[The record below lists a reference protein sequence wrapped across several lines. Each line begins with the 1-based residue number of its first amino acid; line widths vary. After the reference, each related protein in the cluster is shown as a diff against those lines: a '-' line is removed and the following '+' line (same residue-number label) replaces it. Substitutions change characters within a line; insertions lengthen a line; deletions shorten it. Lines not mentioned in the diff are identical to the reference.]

1 MAQEKIGNTG
11 VVYRMK
17 VEMQLGSEKLSI
29 ETGKVAKQADGAVW
43 VQYGGTVVLVTV
55 VADDSEHDLD
65 FFPLTVDYRER
76 AYATGRIPTVYGRR
90 EPRPGTSE
98 QLVARLIDH
107 CIRPLF
113 PKDFK
118 AEVQVLCNVF
128 SSDGIHPA
136 DVPALIGTSAALT
149 ISDIPFNGPVAAVT
163 VGKAEN
169 QLIINPTYEEL
180 HASDIELFV
189 SGKADAV
196 MSVEGG
202 GNEIPDDEVIETI
215 IAAHAQIK
223 EVIKLQEGLAAGCS
237 NAKRDYTSKTVE
249 ADLSDRVRNLATSR
263 IRESIGMADKKL
275 REDYLE
281 QVQEEVLSEIL
292 ENTPEDADP
301 NTAKDAIS
309 VLSDIEKEEM
319 RQAILT
325 EGKRVDG
332 RGVTDIRSISGEIAL
347 LPHAHGSALFSRGQ
361 TQALC
366 VTTLGTSGDE
376 DVQRGLDGEARRSFF
391 LHYNFPPFS
400 TGEVKR
406 MMGPGRREIGHGALA
421 EKALEPVIP
430 EKDEFHY
437 TIRIVSEI
445 LESNASSSMATVCG
459 ATLALLDAG
468 VPIKRPVA
476 GIGVGLI
483 KEGEQEAILTD
494 MLGTEDFLGDMDF
507 KVAGTSE
514 GVTAIQMDIKI
525 EGVPPELMRRAI
537 HQAKEARLSVIEQM
551 NAVIAQPR
559 AELSPYA
566 PRIHSLQIAQQKI
579 KDLIGPRGKTVQGL
593 QEETSTTINIED
605 DGTVEI
611 AATSAED
618 VKRAEEKIRAITAMP
633 EIGKEYTG
641 KVVRTASFGAF
652 VEILPGKDGL
662 VHISQMGDGYV
673 RRAEDVM
680 QVGDEVTVRILTID
694 DQDRVDLALVAAG
707 GVPVEDLK
715 IESNEDRESS
725 SDWNT
730 SRDRDSR
737 DGGRSNYRDNRDSR
751 EYRDRR
757 GNDSRDRRGNRYEQR
772 DNSRD
777 FRDRNS
783 PRIPKGRS
791 R

>member
-1 MAQEKIGNTG
+1 
-11 VVYRMK
+11 MK

-76 AYATGRIPTVYGRR
+76 AYAGGRIPTVYGRR

-118 AEVQVLCNVF
+118 AEVQILCNVF
-128 SSDGIHPA
+128 SSDGVHPA
-136 DVPALIGTSAALT
+136 DVPALIGTSAALS

-163 VGKAEN
+163 VGKIEN
-169 QLIINPTYEEL
+169 ELIINPTYEQL
-180 HASDIELFV
+180 HASDMELFV
-189 SGKADAV
+189 SGKVDAV

-202 GNEIPDDEVIETI
+202 GHEIPEDEVIDTI
-215 IAAHAQIK
+215 ITAHAQIK

-237 NAKRDYTSKTVE
+237 NTKRDYTSNSVE
-249 ADLSDRVRNLATSR
+249 SNLSDRVRNLATSR
-263 IRESIGMADKKL
+263 IRESIGMADKKS

-281 QVQEEVLSEIL
+281 QVQQDVLSEIL
-292 ENTPEDADP
+292 EDTTEDVDP
-301 NTAKDAIS
+301 NAAKDTIS
-309 VLSDIEKEEM
+309 ILSDIEKEEM

-332 RGVTDIRSISGEIAL
+332 RGLTDIRSISGEVAL
-347 LPHAHGSALFSRGQ
+347 LPHTHGSALFTRGQ

-376 DVQRGLDGEARRSFF
+376 DVQRGLDGEARRAFF
-391 LHYNFPPFS
+391 LHYNFPPYS

-430 EKDEFHY
+430 NKEEFHY
-437 TIRIVSEI
+437 TIRIVAEI

-468 VPIKRPVA
+468 VPLKKPVA

-483 KEGEQEAILTD
+483 KEDEQEAILTD

-514 GVTAIQMDIKI
+514 GVTAVQMDIKI
-525 EGVPPELMRRAI
+525 EGVTPELMRRAI
-537 HQAKEARLSVIEQM
+537 HQAKEARLAVIEQM

-566 PRIHSLQIAQQKI
+566 PRIYSLQIATQKI
-579 KDLIGPRGKTVQGL
+579 KDLIGPRGKTVQGI

-680 QVGDEVTVRILTID
+680 EVGDEVTVRILTID
-694 DQDRVDLALVAAG
+694 DQDRVDLALVAAR
-707 GVPVEDLK
+707 GVPVEELN
-715 IESNEDRESS
+715 IESSEEREPS
-725 SDWNT
+725 SDWNA
-730 SRDRDSR
+730 SRDSR
-737 DGGRSNYRDNRDSR
+737 DSGRSNYRDNRDSR
-751 EYRDRR
+751 DYRDRR
-757 GNDSRDRRGNRYEQR
+757 GNDNRDRRGGNRYDQR

-777 FRDRNS
+777 FRDRRS

>member
-1 MAQEKIGNTG
+1 
-11 VVYRMK
+11 MK

-29 ETGKVAKQADGAVW
+29 ETGKVAQQADGAVW

-90 EPRPGTSE
+90 EPRPGSSE

-128 SSDGIHPA
+128 SSDGVHPA
-136 DVPALIGTSAALT
+136 DVPALIGTSAALS

-163 VGKAEN
+163 VGRIEDR
-169 QLIINPTYEEL
+169 LIINPTYEEL
-180 HASDIELFV
+180 QASDMELFV

-202 GNEIPDDEVIETI
+202 GHEIPEDEVIDTI
-215 IAAHAQIK
+215 ITAHAEIK
-223 EVIKLQEGLAAGCS
+223 EIIKLQEGLAAGCS
-237 NAKRDYTSKTVE
+237 NTKRDYDAKSVE
-249 ADLSDRVRNLATSR
+249 SDLSDRVRNLATSR

-281 QVQEEVLSEIL
+281 QVQEDVLSEIL
-292 ENTPEDADP
+292 EEAPEDVDQD
-301 NTAKDAIS
+301 TAKDAIS
-309 VLSDIEKEEM
+309 VLSEIEKEEM

-332 RGVTDIRSISGEIAL
+332 RGVTDIRSISGEVAL
-347 LPHAHGSALFSRGQ
+347 LPYTHGSALFSRGQ

-366 VTTLGTSGDE
+366 ATTLGTSGDE
-376 DVQRGLDGEARRSFF
+376 DVQRGLSGEARRSFF

-430 EKDEFHY
+430 DKEEFHY

-468 VPIKRPVA
+468 VPLKRAVA

-514 GVTAIQMDIKI
+514 GVTAVQMDIKI
-525 EGVPPELMRRAI
+525 DGVTPELMRRAI
-537 HQAKEARLSVIEQM
+537 HQAKEARLAVIEQM

-566 PRIHSLQIAQQKI
+566 PRIHSIQIAQQKI

-593 QEETSTTINIED
+593 QEETNTTINIED

-618 VKRAEEKIRAITAMP
+618 VKNAEEKIRAITAMP

-694 DQDRVDLALVAAG
+694 EQDRVDLALVAAN
-707 GVPVEDLK
+707 GVPVEELNT
-715 IESNEDRESS
+715 ESTEDREF
-725 SDWNT
+725 T
-730 SRDRDSR
+730 PREPR
-737 DGGRSNYRDNRDSR
+737 DGGRPNYRENRDSR
-751 EYRDRR
+751 EYRDNRR
-757 GNDSRDRRGNRYEQR
+757 GNDSRDRRGGNRYDQR

-777 FRDRNS
+777 YRGDRRSS
-783 PRIPKGRS
+783 PRLPKGRS

>member
-1 MAQEKIGNTG
+1 
-11 VVYRMK
+11 MK

-55 VADDSEHDLD
+55 VADDSEHNLD

-113 PKDFK
+113 PKDFNS
-118 AEVQVLCNVF
+118 EVQVLCNVF

-136 DVPALIGTSAALT
+136 DVPALIGTSAALS

-163 VGKAEN
+163 VGKVEEK
-169 QLIINPTYEEL
+169 LIINPTYEEL
-180 HASDIELFV
+180 HASSMELFV

-202 GNEIPDDEVIETI
+202 GHEIPEDEVIDTI
-215 IAAHAQIK
+215 ITAHQQIQ
-223 EVIKLQEGLAAGCS
+223 EIIKLQEGLAAGCS
-237 NAKRDYTSKTVE
+237 NTKRDYASNSVE
-249 ADLSDRVRNLATSR
+249 SDLSSRVRDLATSR

-281 QVQEEVLSEIL
+281 QVQAEVLSEIL
-292 ENTPEDADP
+292 EDTPEETGP
-301 NTAKDAIS
+301 NATKDTIS
-309 VLSDIEKEEM
+309 ILSDIEKEEM
-319 RQAILT
+319 REAILT
-325 EGKRVDG
+325 QGKRVDG
-332 RGVTDIRSISGEIAL
+332 RGVTDIRSISGEVAL
-347 LPHAHGSALFSRGQ
+347 LPHTHGSALFSRGQ

-376 DVQRGLDGEARRSFF
+376 DVQRGLDGEARRSFY

-406 MMGPGRREIGHGALA
+406 MMGPGRREIGHGSLA
-421 EKALEPVIP
+421 QKALESVIP
-430 EKDEFHY
+430 NKEEFHY

-514 GVTAIQMDIKI
+514 GVTAVQMDIKI
-525 EGVPPELMRRAI
+525 EGVTPELMRRAI
-537 HQAKEARLSVIEQM
+537 HQAREARLSVIEQM
-551 NAVIAQPR
+551 NAVIAEPR

-566 PRIHSLQIAQQKI
+566 PRIYSLQIAQQKI
-579 KDLIGPRGKTVQGL
+579 KDLIGPRGKTVQGI

-611 AATSAED
+611 AATRAED

-641 KVVRTASFGAF
+641 KVVRTAPFGAF

-694 DQDRVDLALVAAG
+694 EQDRVDLTLVAVG
-707 GVPVEDLK
+707 DVPVEELT
-715 IESNEDRESS
+715 IESNEDREPS
-725 SDWNT
+725 SDWNASRE
-730 SRDRDSR
+730 SRDS
-737 DGGRSNYRDNRDSR
+737 GGRSNYRDNRDSR
-751 EYRDRR
+751 EYRGGGGERR
-757 GNDSRDRRGNRYEQR
+757 SNDQRERRGNRYDQR

-777 FRDRNS
+777 FRNQRS

>member
-1 MAQEKIGNTG
+1 
-11 VVYRMK
+11 
-17 VEMQLGSEKLSI
+17 
-29 ETGKVAKQADGAVW
+29 
-43 VQYGGTVVLVTV
+43 
-55 VADDSEHDLD
+55 
-65 FFPLTVDYRER
+65 
-76 AYATGRIPTVYGRR
+76 
-90 EPRPGTSE
+90 
-98 QLVARLIDH
+98 
-107 CIRPLF
+107 
-113 PKDFK
+113 
-118 AEVQVLCNVF
+118 VF
-128 SSDGIHPA
+128 SSDGVHPA
-136 DVPALIGTSAALT
+136 DVPALIGTSAALS

-163 VGKAEN
+163 VGKVEDR
-169 QLIINPTYEEL
+169 LIINPTYEEL
-180 HASDIELFV
+180 HASSMELFV

-202 GNEIPDDEVIETI
+202 GHEIPEDEVIDTI
-215 IAAHAQIK
+215 IAAHAQIQ

-237 NAKRDYTSKTVE
+237 NTKRDYASKSV
-249 ADLSDRVRNLATSR
+249 ASNLSSRVRDLATSR

-281 QVQEEVLSEIL
+281 QVQETVLSEIL
-292 ENTPEDADP
+292 EDTLEETDP
-301 NTAKDAIS
+301 NATKDTIS
-309 VLSDIEKEEM
+309 ILSEIEKEEM
-319 RQAILT
+319 REAILT
-325 EGKRVDG
+325 QGKRVDG
-332 RGVTDIRSISGEIAL
+332 RGVTDIRSISGEVAL
-347 LPHAHGSALFSRGQ
+347 LPHTHGSALFSRGQ

-376 DVQRGLDGEARRSFF
+376 DVQRGLDGEARRAFY

-406 MMGPGRREIGHGALA
+406 MMGPGRREIGHGSLA
-421 EKALEPVIP
+421 QKALESVIP
-430 EKDEFHY
+430 SKEEFHY

-468 VPIKRPVA
+468 VPLKRPVA

-514 GVTAIQMDIKI
+514 GVTAVQMDIKI
-525 EGVPPELMRRAI
+525 EGVTPELMRRAI
-537 HQAKEARLSVIEQM
+537 HQAREARLSVIEQM
-551 NAVIAQPR
+551 NAVIAEPR

-566 PRIHSLQIAQQKI
+566 PRIYSLQIAQQKI
-579 KDLIGPRGKTVQGL
+579 KDLIGPRGKTVQGI

-605 DGTVEI
+605 DGTVEV

-641 KVVRTASFGAF
+641 KVVRTAPFGAF

-694 DQDRVDLALVAAG
+694 EQDRVDLTLVAVG
-707 GVPVEDLK
+707 GVPVEELN
-715 IESNEDRESS
+715 IESNEDREPS
-725 SDWNT
+725 SDWNA
-730 SRDRDSR
+730 SRDSR
-737 DGGRSNYRDNRDSR
+737 DGGRSNYRENRDSR

-757 GNDSRDRRGNRYEQR
+757 SNDTRERRGNRYEQR
-772 DNSRD
+772 DNNSRD
-777 FRDRNS
+777 LRDRRS

>member
-1 MAQEKIGNTG
+1 
-11 VVYRMK
+11 MK
-17 VEMQLGSEKLSI
+17 VEMQLGSENLSI
-29 ETGKVAKQADGAVW
+29 EMGKVAKQADGAVW

-55 VADDSEHDLD
+55 VADNSENDLD

-76 AYATGRIPTVYGRR
+76 GYAGGRIPTVYGRR

-113 PKDFK
+113 PKEFK
-118 AEVQVLCNVF
+118 AEVQVLCTVL
-128 SSDGIHPA
+128 SSDGVHPA
-136 DVPALIGTSAALT
+136 DVPALIGTSAALSV
-149 ISDIPFNGPVAAVT
+149 SDIPFSGPVAAVT
-163 VGKAEN
+163 VGKIDGK
-169 QLIINPTYEEL
+169 LIINPTYEEL
-180 HASDIELFV
+180 HTSEIELFV
-189 SGKADAV
+189 SGTSNAV

-202 GNEIPDDEVIETI
+202 GHEIPEDEVIDTI
-215 IAAHAQIK
+215 IAAHEEIK
-223 EVIKLQEGLAAGCS
+223 EIIKLQEGIVAVCS
-237 NAKRDYTSKTVE
+237 QQKREYEAKAVEDTLNTRIRD
-249 ADLSDRVRNLATSR
+249 LATTR
-263 IRESIGMADKKL
+263 IRESIGMADKQL

-281 QVQEEVLSEIL
+281 QIQSDILSEIQ
-292 ENTPEDADP
+292 EDGPEEIDMSAE
-301 NTAKDAIS
+301 KDARSI
-309 VLSDIEKEEM
+309 LSDIEKEEM
-319 RQAILT
+319 RQAIIV

-332 RGVTDIRSISGEIAL
+332 RGVTDIRAISGEVAL
-347 LPHAHGSALFSRGQ
+347 LPRTHGSALFSRGQ

-376 DVQRGLDGEARRSFF
+376 DVQRGLEGEIRRPFF

-421 EKALEPVIP
+421 QKALEPVIP
-430 EKDEFHY
+430 NKEDFNY

-468 VPIKRPVA
+468 VPLKRAVA

-483 KEGEQEAILTD
+483 KEGESEVILTD

-507 KVAGTSE
+507 KVAGTTE
-514 GVTAIQMDIKI
+514 GVTAVQMDIKI
-525 EGVPPELMRRAI
+525 DGVTPELMRRAI
-537 HQAKEARLSVIEQM
+537 HQAREARIAVIEQM
-551 NAVIAQPR
+551 NAVINAPR

-566 PRIHSLQIAQQKI
+566 PRIYSLQIAPEKI
-579 KDLIGPRGKTVQGL
+579 KDLIGPRGKTVQGI
-593 QEETSTTINIED
+593 QEETKTTINIQD

-611 AATSAED
+611 ASTSAED
-618 VKRAEEKIRAITAMP
+618 VKLAEEKIRQVTAMP

-694 DQDRVDLALVAAG
+694 EQGRIDLSLIAAN
-707 GVPVEDLK
+707 GVPLEEL
-715 IESNEDRESS
+715 NTS
-725 SDWNT
+725 SDSDWEPDQ
-730 SRDRDSR
+730 REPREQ
-737 DGGRSNYRDNRDSR
+737 GRSNYRENRPYRESRNNRDNRDNR
-751 EYRDRR
+751 DNRNNRDRR
-757 GNDSRDRRGNRYEQR
+757 NNRYDQR

-777 FRDRNS
+777 SRNRRS
-783 PRIPKGRS
+783 PRIPKGRF
-791 R
+791 

>member
-1 MAQEKIGNTG
+1 
-11 VVYRMK
+11 MK

-55 VADDSEHDLD
+55 VADDAEHDLD

-118 AEVQVLCNVF
+118 AEVQILCNVF

-136 DVPALIGTSAALT
+136 DVPALIGTSAALS

-163 VGKAEN
+163 VGKIEDR
-169 QLIINPTYEEL
+169 LIINPTYEEL
-180 HASDIELFV
+180 HASSMELFV
-189 SGKADAV
+189 SGKSDAV

-202 GNEIPDDEVIETI
+202 GHEIPEDEVIDTI
-215 IAAHAQIK
+215 STAHTQIQ
-223 EVIKLQEGLAAGCS
+223 EIIKLQEGLAAGCS
-237 NAKRDYTSKTVE
+237 TEKRDYAAKSVE
-249 ADLSDRVRNLATSR
+249 SDLSSRVRDLATSR

-281 QVQEEVLSEIL
+281 QVQAEVLSEIL
-292 ENTPEDADP
+292 EDTPEEVDP
-301 NTAKDAIS
+301 NATKDTIS
-309 VLSDIEKEEM
+309 ILSDIEKEEM
-319 RQAILT
+319 REAILT
-325 EGKRVDG
+325 QGKRVDG
-332 RGVTDIRSISGEIAL
+332 RGVTDIRPISGEVAL
-347 LPHAHGSALFSRGQ
+347 LPHTHGSSLFSRGQ

-421 EKALEPVIP
+421 QKALEPVIP
-430 EKDEFHY
+430 NKEDFHY
-437 TIRIVSEI
+437 TIRVVSEI

-468 VPIKRPVA
+468 VPLKRAVA

-525 EGVPPELMRRAI
+525 EGVTPELMRRAI
-537 HQAKEARLSVIEQM
+537 HQAREARLAVIEQM
-551 NAVIAQPR
+551 NAVIAEPR

-566 PRIHSLQIAQQKI
+566 PRIYSLQIAQQKI
-579 KDLIGPRGKTVQGL
+579 KDLIGPRGKTVQGI

-618 VKRAEEKIRAITAMP
+618 VRRAEEKIRAITAMP

-641 KVVRTASFGAF
+641 KVVRTAPFGAF

-694 DQDRVDLALVAAG
+694 EQDRVDLTLVAAG
-707 GVPVEDLK
+707 GVPVEELNIGSDD
-715 IESNEDRESS
+715 NREFG
-725 SDWNT
+725 SDWNAPRD
-730 SRDRDSR
+730 SRDRDS
-737 DGGRSNYRDNRDSR
+737 GRSNYRDNRDSR
-751 EYRDRR
+751 DYRDRR
-757 GNDSRDRRGNRYEQR
+757 SNDNRERRGNRYDQR

-777 FRDRNS
+777 FRNQRS

>member
-1 MAQEKIGNTG
+1 
-11 VVYRMK
+11 VK
-17 VEMQLGSEKLSI
+17 VEMQLGSENLSI
-29 ETGKVAKQADGAVW
+29 ELGKVAKQADGAVW

-55 VADDSEHDLD
+55 VADYRENDLD

-76 AYATGRIPTVYGRR
+76 SYAGGRIPTVYGRR
-90 EPRPGTSE
+90 EPRPGSSE

-113 PKDFK
+113 PKEFK
-118 AEVQVLCNVF
+118 AEVQVLCTVL

-136 DVPALIGTSAALT
+136 DVPALIGTSAALSV
-149 ISDIPFNGPVAAVT
+149 SDIPFNGPVAAVT
-163 VGKAEN
+163 MGKIDGK
-169 QLIINPTYEEL
+169 LIVNPTYEEL
-180 HASDIELFV
+180 HASEIELFV
-189 SGKADAV
+189 SGTSTAV

-202 GNEIPDDEVIETI
+202 GHETPEDEVIDTI
-215 IAAHAQIK
+215 IAAHEEIK
-223 EVIKLQEGLAAGCS
+223 EIIKLQEGIVAVCS
-237 NAKRDYTSKTVE
+237 QTKREYESKAVE
-249 ADLSDRVRNLATSR
+249 DTLNTRIRDLATAR
-263 IRESIGMADKKL
+263 IRESIGMADKQL

-281 QVQEEVLSEIL
+281 QIQTDILSEIQ
-292 ENTPEDADP
+292 EDTPEEIDLSAEKE
-301 NTAKDAIS
+301 ARSI
-309 VLSDIEKEEM
+309 LSDIEKEEM
-319 RQAILT
+319 RQAILV

-332 RGVTDIRSISGEIAL
+332 RGVTDIRSISGEVAL
-347 LPHAHGSALFSRGQ
+347 LPRTHGSALFTRGQ

-376 DVQRGLDGEARRSFF
+376 DVQRGLDGEIRRGFF
-391 LHYNFPPFS
+391 LHYNFPPYS

-421 EKALEPVIP
+421 QKALEPVIP
-430 EKDEFHY
+430 TKDEFNY
-437 TIRIVSEI
+437 TVRIVSEI

-468 VPIKRPVA
+468 VPLKRPVA

-483 KEGEQEAILTD
+483 KEGEREVILTD

-507 KVAGTSE
+507 KVAGTTE
-514 GVTAIQMDIKI
+514 GITAVQMDIKI
-525 EGVPPELMRRAI
+525 DGVTPELMRRAI
-537 HQAKEARLSVIEQM
+537 HQAREARIAVIEQM
-551 NAVIAQPR
+551 NAVMSAPR

-566 PRIHSLQIAQQKI
+566 PRIFSLKIAPQKI
-579 KDLIGPRGKTVQGL
+579 KDLIGPRGKTVQGI
-593 QEETSTTINIED
+593 QEETNTTINIDD

-611 AATSAED
+611 ASTSADD
-618 VKRAEEKIRAITAMP
+618 VKRAEEKIREVTAMP

-694 DQDRVDLALVAAG
+694 EQGRVDLSLIAAK
-707 GVPVEDLK
+707 GVPLAELDT
-715 IESNEDRESS
+715 S
-725 SDWNT
+725 SDPDEGGG
-730 SRDRDSR
+730 SPEPRDQNRSNYRENRPYRDSR
-737 DGGRSNYRDNRDSR
+737 DSRDNRDSR
-751 EYRDRR
+751 DRR
-757 GNDSRDRRGNRYEQR
+757 NNRYDNR

-777 FRDRNS
+777 SRNRRS
-783 PRIPKGRS
+783 PRIPKGRF
-791 R
+791 

>member
-1 MAQEKIGNTG
+1 
-11 VVYRMK
+11 MK

-29 ETGKVAKQADGAVW
+29 ETGKVAKQADGSVW

-55 VADDSEHDLD
+55 VADDRDHDLD

-98 QLVARLIDH
+98 QLIARLIDH

-113 PKDFK
+113 PKDFN
-118 AEVQVLCNVF
+118 AEVQILCNVF

-136 DVPALIGTSAALT
+136 DVPALIGTSAALS

-163 VGKAEN
+163 VGKVEN
-169 QLIINPTYEEL
+169 ELIINPSYEEL
-180 HASDIELFV
+180 HASEMELFV

-202 GNEIPDDEVIETI
+202 GHEIPEDEVIDTI
-215 IAAHAQIK
+215 VAAHAQIK
-223 EVIKLQEGLAAGCS
+223 EIIKLQEGLAAVCS
-237 NAKRDYTSKTVE
+237 NTKRDYAAKSIE
-249 ADLSDRVRNLATSR
+249 SNLSHRVRDLATSR

-292 ENTPEDADP
+292 EVAPEEADP
-301 NTAKDAIS
+301 NAAKDTIS
-309 VLSDIEKEEM
+309 ILSEIEKEEM
-319 RQAILT
+319 RDAILT
-325 EGKRVDG
+325 QGKRVDG
-332 RGVTDIRSISGEIAL
+332 RGVTDIRTIAGEVAL
-347 LPHAHGSALFSRGQ
+347 LPHTHGSALFSRGQ

-376 DVQRGLDGEARRSFF
+376 DVQRGLDGEARRSFY

-421 EKALEPVIP
+421 QKALEPVIP
-430 EKDEFHY
+430 DKENFHY

-468 VPIKRPVA
+468 VPLKRPVA

-507 KVAGTSE
+507 KVAGTSA
-514 GVTAIQMDIKI
+514 GVTAVQMDIKI
-525 EGVPPELMRRAI
+525 EGVSPELMRRAI
-537 HQAKEARLSVIEQM
+537 HQAKEARLAVIEQM
-551 NAVIAQPR
+551 NAVIGAPR

-566 PRIHSLQIAQQKI
+566 PRIHSLQIATQKI
-579 KDLIGPRGKTVQGL
+579 KDLIGPRGKTVQGI
-593 QEETSTTINIED
+593 QEETNTTINIED

-618 VKRAEEKIRAITAMP
+618 VKRAEEKVLAITAMP

-641 KVVRTASFGAF
+641 KVVRTAPFGAF

-680 QVGDEVTVRILTID
+680 QVSDEVTVRILTID
-694 DQDRVDLALVAAG
+694 EQDRVDLTLVAVG
-707 GVPVEDLK
+707 GVPVEELN
-715 IESNEDRESS
+715 IESNDEKDFSTDRNEP
-725 SDWNT
+725 
-730 SRDRDSR
+730 RDSR
-737 DGGRSNYRDNRDSR
+737 DSGRSNYRDNRDGRDS
-751 EYRDRR
+751 RDRR
-757 GNDSRDRRGNRYEQR
+757 GNDTRERRNNRYEQR

-777 FRDRNS
+777 LRSRRS
-783 PRIPKGRS
+783 PRIPKGRP

>member
-1 MAQEKIGNTG
+1 
-11 VVYRMK
+11 MK

-118 AEVQVLCNVF
+118 AEVQILCNVF
-128 SSDGIHPA
+128 SSDGVHPA
-136 DVPALIGTSAALT
+136 DVPALIGTSAALS

-163 VGKAEN
+163 VGKIEN
-169 QLIINPTYEEL
+169 ELIINPTYEEL
-180 HASDIELFV
+180 HASNMELFV
-189 SGKADAV
+189 SGKVDAV

-202 GNEIPDDEVIETI
+202 GHEIPEDEVIDTI
-215 IAAHAQIK
+215 ITAHAQIK

-237 NAKRDYTSKTVE
+237 NTKRDYTSKSVE
-249 ADLSDRVRNLATSR
+249 SNLSDRVRNLATSR
-263 IRESIGMADKKL
+263 IRESIGMADKKS

-281 QVQEEVLSEIL
+281 QVQEDVLSEIL
-292 ENTPEDADP
+292 EDTTEDVDP
-301 NTAKDAIS
+301 NAAKDTIS
-309 VLSDIEKEEM
+309 ILSDIEKEEM

-332 RGVTDIRSISGEIAL
+332 RGLTDIRSISGEVAL
-347 LPHAHGSALFSRGQ
+347 LPHTHGSALFTRGQ
-361 TQALC
+361 TQALS

-376 DVQRGLDGEARRSFF
+376 DVQRGLDGEARRAFF

-430 EKDEFHY
+430 NKDEFHY

-476 GIGVGLI
+476 GIGVGLV

-514 GVTAIQMDIKI
+514 GVTAVQMDIKI
-525 EGVPPELMRRAI
+525 EGVTPELMRRAI
-537 HQAKEARLSVIEQM
+537 HQAKEARLAVIEQM

-566 PRIHSLQIAQQKI
+566 PRIYSLQIATQKI
-579 KDLIGPRGKTVQGL
+579 KDLIGPRGKTVQGI

-694 DQDRVDLALVAAG
+694 DQDRVDLALVAVG
-707 GVPVEDLK
+707 DVPVEELN
-715 IESNEDRESS
+715 IESSEEREPS
-725 SDWNT
+725 SDWNA
-730 SRDRDSR
+730 SRDARDS
-737 DGGRSNYRDNRDSR
+737 GRSNYRDNRDSR
-751 EYRDRR
+751 DYRDRR
-757 GNDSRDRRGNRYEQR
+757 GNDNRDRRGGNRYDQR

-777 FRDRNS
+777 FRDRRS
-783 PRIPKGRS
+783 PRLPKGRS

>member
-1 MAQEKIGNTG
+1 
-11 VVYRMK
+11 MK
-17 VEMQLGSEKLSI
+17 VEMQLGSENLSI
-29 ETGKVAKQADGAVW
+29 EMGKVAKQADGAVW

-55 VADDSEHDLD
+55 VADDRENDLD

-76 AYATGRIPTVYGRR
+76 SYAGGRIPTVYGRR
-90 EPRPGTSE
+90 EPRPGSSE

-113 PKDFK
+113 PKEFK
-118 AEVQVLCNVF
+118 AEVQVLCTVL
-128 SSDGIHPA
+128 SSDGVHPA
-136 DVPALIGTSAALT
+136 DVPALVGTSAALSV
-149 ISDIPFNGPVAAVT
+149 SDIPFSGPVAAVT
-163 VGKAEN
+163 MGKIDGK
-169 QLIINPTYEEL
+169 LIINPTYEEL
-180 HASDIELFV
+180 HKSELELFV
-189 SGKADAV
+189 SGTSTAV

-202 GNEIPDDEVIETI
+202 GHETPDDEIIDTI
-215 IAAHAQIK
+215 IAAHAEIK
-223 EVIKLQEGLAAGCS
+223 EIIKLQEGIVAVCS
-237 NAKRDYTSKTVE
+237 QTKREYESKTVE
-249 ADLSDRVRNLATSR
+249 DTLNSRIRDLATAR
-263 IRESIGMADKKL
+263 IRESIGMADKQL

-281 QVQEEVLSEIL
+281 QIQTDILSEIQ
-292 ENTPEDADP
+292 EDTPEEIDP
-301 NTAKDAIS
+301 SAEKDARSI
-309 VLSDIEKEEM
+309 LSDIEKEEM
-319 RQAILT
+319 RQAILV

-332 RGVTDIRSISGEIAL
+332 RGVTDIRAISGEVAL
-347 LPHAHGSALFSRGQ
+347 LPRTHGSSLFTRGQ

-376 DVQRGLDGEARRSFF
+376 DVQRGLDGEIRRGFF

-421 EKALEPVIP
+421 QKALESVIP
-430 EKDEFHY
+430 DKEEFNY
-437 TIRIVSEI
+437 TIRVVSEI

-483 KEGEQEAILTD
+483 KEGDREVILTD

-507 KVAGTSE
+507 KVAGTTE
-514 GVTAIQMDIKI
+514 GVTAVQMDIKI
-525 EGVPPELMRRAI
+525 DGVTPELMRRAI
-537 HQAKEARLSVIEQM
+537 HQAREARIAVIDQM
-551 NAVIAQPR
+551 NAVINAPR

-566 PRIHSLQIAQQKI
+566 PRIFLLKIAPQKI
-579 KDLIGPRGKTVQGL
+579 KDLIGPRGKTVQGI
-593 QEETSTTINIED
+593 QEETNTTINIDD

-611 AATSAED
+611 ASTSADD
-618 VKRAEEKIRAITAMP
+618 VKLAEEKIREVTAMP

-694 DQDRVDLALVAAG
+694 EQGRVDLSLIAAK
-707 GVPVEDLK
+707 GVPLAELDT
-715 IESNEDRESS
+715 S
-725 SDWNT
+725 SDP
-730 SRDRDSR
+730 
-737 DGGRSNYRDNRDSR
+737 DGGHGSHDPRDQSRSNYRENRPYRDSRDNRDSR
-751 EYRDRR
+751 
-757 GNDSRDRRGNRYEQR
+757 DSRDRRNNRYDQR

-777 FRDRNS
+777 SRNRRS
-783 PRIPKGRS
+783 PRIPKGRF
-791 R
+791 

>member
-1 MAQEKIGNTG
+1 
-11 VVYRMK
+11 MK

-29 ETGKVAKQADGAVW
+29 ETGKVAKQSDGAVW

-128 SSDGIHPA
+128 SSDGVHPA
-136 DVPALIGTSAALT
+136 DVPALIGTSAALS

-163 VGKAEN
+163 VGKVEN
-169 QLIINPTYEEL
+169 ELIINPTYEEL
-180 HASDIELFV
+180 HASDMELFV

-202 GNEIPDDEVIETI
+202 GKEIPEDEVIDTI
-215 IAAHAQIK
+215 ITAHGQIQ
-223 EVIKLQEGLAAGCS
+223 EIIKLQEGLAAGCS
-237 NAKRDYTSKTVE
+237 NTKRDYTSNNVE
-249 ADLSDRVRNLATSR
+249 SNLSDRVRNLATSR
-263 IRESIGMADKKL
+263 IRESIGMADKKA

-292 ENTPEDADP
+292 EDTPEDADP
-301 NTAKDAIS
+301 NAAKDTIS
-309 VLSDIEKEEM
+309 ILSEIEKEEM

-332 RGVTDIRSISGEIAL
+332 RGVTDIRSIAGEVAL
-347 LPHAHGSALFSRGQ
+347 LPHTHGSALFSRGQ

-430 EKDEFHY
+430 DKEEFHY

-483 KEGEQEAILTD
+483 KENEQEAILTD

-514 GVTAIQMDIKI
+514 GVTAVQMDIKI
-525 EGVPPELMRRAI
+525 EGVTPELMRRAI

-566 PRIHSLQIAQQKI
+566 PRIYSLQIAQQKI
-579 KDLIGPRGKTVQGL
+579 KDLIGPRGKTVQGI
-593 QEETSTTINIED
+593 QEETNTTINIED

-707 GVPVEDLK
+707 GVPVAELNV
-715 IESNEDRESS
+715 ESNEDREPS
-725 SDWNT
+725 SDWNA
-730 SRDRDSR
+730 SRESR
-737 DGGRSNYRDNRDSR
+737 GDGGRSNYRDNRDNRDNR

-757 GNDSRDRRGNRYEQR
+757 GNDSRDRRGNRYDQR

>member
-1 MAQEKIGNTG
+1 
-11 VVYRMK
+11 MK

-76 AYATGRIPTVYGRR
+76 AYAGGRIPTVYGRR

-128 SSDGIHPA
+128 SSDGVHPA
-136 DVPALIGTSAALT
+136 NVPALIGTSAALS

-163 VGKAEN
+163 VGKIEDE
-169 QLIINPTYEEL
+169 LVINPTYEQL
-180 HASDIELFV
+180 HASDMELFV
-189 SGKADAV
+189 SGKMDAV
-196 MSVEGG
+196 MSVEGSG
-202 GNEIPDDEVIETI
+202 HEIPEDEVIDTI
-215 IAAHAQIK
+215 ITAHTQIK

-237 NAKRDYTSKTVE
+237 NTKRDYRSKSVE
-249 ADLSDRVRNLATSR
+249 ANLSDQVRNLATSR
-263 IRESIGMADKKL
+263 VRESIGMADKKA

-281 QVQEEVLSEIL
+281 RVQEDVLSEIL
-292 ENTPEDADP
+292 ENTTEDVDP
-301 NTAKDAIS
+301 NAAKDAIS
-309 VLSDIEKEEM
+309 ILSDIEKEEM

-332 RGVTDIRSISGEIAL
+332 RGVTDIRSISGEVAL
-347 LPHAHGSALFSRGQ
+347 LPHTHGSALFTRGQ

-376 DVQRGLDGEARRSFF
+376 DVQRGLDGEVRRAFY

-421 EKALEPVIP
+421 EEALEPVIP
-430 EKDEFHY
+430 NKEEFHY
-437 TIRIVSEI
+437 TIRVVSEI

-468 VPIKRPVA
+468 VPLKRPVA

-483 KEGEQEAILTD
+483 KEGEQEVILTD

-514 GVTAIQMDIKI
+514 GVTAVQMDIKI
-525 EGVPPELMRRAI
+525 EGVTPELMRRAI
-537 HQAKEARLSVIEQM
+537 HQAREARLAVIEQM
-551 NAVIAQPR
+551 NTVIAQPR

-566 PRIHSLQIAQQKI
+566 PRIYSLKIATQKI
-579 KDLIGPRGKTVQGL
+579 KDLIGPRGKTVQGI

-707 GVPVEDLK
+707 GVPVAELK
-715 IESNEDRESS
+715 IESSDDRESS
-725 SDWNT
+725 SDWNAP
-730 SRDRDSR
+730 RDSR
-737 DGGRSNYRDNRDSR
+737 EGGRSNYRDNRDSR
-751 EYRDRR
+751 DYRDRR
-757 GNDSRDRRGNRYEQR
+757 GGDNRDRRGGNRYDQR

-777 FRDRNS
+777 FRGDRRS

>member
-1 MAQEKIGNTG
+1 
-11 VVYRMK
+11 MK

-55 VADDSEHDLD
+55 VADSGENDLD

-76 AYATGRIPTVYGRR
+76 AYASGKIPTVYGRR
-90 EPRPGTSE
+90 EPRPGPPE

-113 PKDFK
+113 PKDFQ
-118 AEVQVLCNVF
+118 AEVQVLCNVY
-128 SSDGIHPA
+128 SSDGVHPA
-136 DVPALIGTSAALT
+136 DVPALIGTSAALA

-163 VGKAEN
+163 VGRVDGK
-169 QLIINPTYEEL
+169 LVINPTYEEL
-180 HASDIELFV
+180 HESDVELFV

-196 MSVEGG
+196 MSIEGG
-202 GNEIPDDEVIETI
+202 GHELPEDEVIDTI
-215 IAAHAQIK
+215 IAAHEQIK
-223 EVIKLQEGLAAGCS
+223 EVIKLQEGLAAVVS
-237 NAKRDYTSKTVE
+237 SEKRDYQTKQVE
-249 ADLSDRVRNLATSR
+249 EALSSRVRHLATSR
-263 IRESIGMADKKL
+263 IRESIGMADKKE
-275 REDYLE
+275 REAYLE
-281 QVQEEVLSEIL
+281 QVQEDVLSEIL
-292 ENTPEDADP
+292 ADASEEIND
-301 NTAKDAIS
+301 TATKDAIAI
-309 VLSDIEKEEM
+309 LSDIEKEEM
-319 RQAILT
+319 RSAILS
-325 EGKRVDG
+325 EGTRVDG
-332 RGVTDIRSISGEIAL
+332 RGVTDIRAISGEVAL
-347 LPHAHGSALFSRGQ
+347 LPYTHGSALFTRGQ

-376 DVQRGLDGEARRSFF
+376 DVQRGLDGESRRSFF

-430 EKDEFHY
+430 DKDEFSY
-437 TIRIVSEI
+437 TIRVVSEI

-459 ATLALLDAG
+459 ATLALMDAG

-507 KVAGTSE
+507 KIAGTSE

-525 EGVPPELMRRAI
+525 EGVTPELMRRAI
-537 HQAKEARLSVIEQM
+537 HQARDARLAVIEQM
-551 NAVIAQPR
+551 RSIIAEPR
-559 AELSPYA
+559 EELSPYA
-566 PRIHSLQIAQQKI
+566 PRIFTLQIAQQKI
-579 KDLIGPRGKTVQGL
+579 KDLIGPRGKTVQGI
-593 QEETSTTINIED
+593 QEETNTTINIED
-605 DGTVEI
+605 DGSVEI
-611 AATSAED
+611 AAMSAED
-618 VKRAEEKIRAITAMP
+618 VKLAEEKIRAVTAMP

-641 KVVRTASFGAF
+641 KVVRTAPFGAF

-680 QVGDEVTVRILTID
+680 EVGDEVTVRILTID
-694 DQDRVDLALVAAG
+694 EQDRIDLTLIAARG
-707 GVPVEDLK
+707 IPVEEL
-715 IESNEDRESS
+715 SVASS
-725 SDWNT
+725 SE
-730 SRDRDSR
+730 R
-737 DGGRSNYRDNRDSR
+737 DGDWDGQREQRDGNRSNYRDNRGG
-751 EYRDRR
+751 DRR
-757 GNDSRDRRGNRYEQR
+757 SNVRRGGNRYEQR
-772 DNSRD
+772 DNGRD
-777 FRDRNS
+777 NRNRRV
-783 PRIPKGRS
+783 PRIPRGRT

>member
-1 MAQEKIGNTG
+1 
-11 VVYRMK
+11 
-17 VEMQLGSEKLSI
+17 
-29 ETGKVAKQADGAVW
+29 
-43 VQYGGTVVLVTV
+43 
-55 VADDSEHDLD
+55 
-65 FFPLTVDYRER
+65 
-76 AYATGRIPTVYGRR
+76 
-90 EPRPGTSE
+90 
-98 QLVARLIDH
+98 
-107 CIRPLF
+107 
-113 PKDFK
+113 
-118 AEVQVLCNVF
+118 VF
-128 SSDGIHPA
+128 SSDGVHPA
-136 DVPALIGTSAALT
+136 DVPALIGTSAALS

-163 VGKAEN
+163 VGKIED

-180 HASDIELFV
+180 HASKMELFV

-196 MSVEGG
+196 MSVEGTG
-202 GNEIPDDEVIETI
+202 HEIPEDEVIDTI
-215 IAAHAQIK
+215 ITAHAQIK
-223 EVIKLQEGLAAGCS
+223 EIIKLQEGLAAGCS
-237 NAKRDYTSKTVE
+237 NTKRDYASKSVE
-249 ADLSDRVRNLATSR
+249 SNFSDRVRHLATSR
-263 IRESIGMADKKL
+263 IRESIGMSDKKL

-292 ENTPEDADP
+292 ENTPEEVDSNA
-301 NTAKDAIS
+301 AKDTIS
-309 VLSDIEKEEM
+309 ILSEIEKEEM
-319 RQAILT
+319 REAILT
-325 EGKRVDG
+325 QGKRVDG
-332 RGVTDIRSISGEIAL
+332 RGLTDIRSISGEVAL
-347 LPHAHGSALFSRGQ
+347 LPHTHGSALFSRGQ

-366 VTTLGTSGDE
+366 ATTLGTSGDE
-376 DVQRGLDGEARRSFF
+376 DVQRGLDGETRRSFF

-430 EKDEFHY
+430 DKEEFHY

-468 VPIKRPVA
+468 VPLKRPVA

-514 GVTAIQMDIKI
+514 GVTAVQMDIKI
-525 EGVPPELMRRAI
+525 EGVTPELMRRAI
-537 HQAKEARLSVIEQM
+537 HQAREARLSVIEQM
-551 NAVIAQPR
+551 NAVIAEPR

-566 PRIHSLQIAQQKI
+566 PRIYSLQIAQQKI
-579 KDLIGPRGKTVQGL
+579 KDLIGPRGKTVQGI

-605 DGTVEI
+605 DGTVEV

-641 KVVRTASFGAF
+641 KVVRTAPFGAF

-694 DQDRVDLALVAAG
+694 EQDRVDLTLVAVG
-707 GVPVEDLK
+707 GVPVEELN
-715 IESNEDRESS
+715 IESNEDREPS
-725 SDWNT
+725 SDWNA
-730 SRDRDSR
+730 SRDSR
-737 DGGRSNYRDNRDSR
+737 DGGRSNYRENRDSR

-757 GNDSRDRRGNRYEQR
+757 SNDTRERRGNRYEQR
-772 DNSRD
+772 DNNSRD
-777 FRDRNS
+777 LRDRRS

>member
-1 MAQEKIGNTG
+1 
-11 VVYRMK
+11 MK

-55 VADDSEHDLD
+55 VADDAEHDLD

-118 AEVQVLCNVF
+118 AEVQILCNVF

-136 DVPALIGTSAALT
+136 DVPALIGTSAALS

-163 VGKAEN
+163 VGKIEDR
-169 QLIINPTYEEL
+169 LIINPTYEEL
-180 HASDIELFV
+180 HASNMELFV
-189 SGKADAV
+189 SGKSDAV

-202 GNEIPDDEVIETI
+202 GHEIPEDEVIDTI
-215 IAAHAQIK
+215 STAHTQIQ
-223 EVIKLQEGLAAGCS
+223 EIIKLQEGLAAGCS
-237 NAKRDYTSKTVE
+237 TEKRDYAAKSVE
-249 ADLSDRVRNLATSR
+249 SDLSSRVRHLATSR

-281 QVQEEVLSEIL
+281 QVQAEVLSEIL
-292 ENTPEDADP
+292 EDTPEEADS
-301 NTAKDAIS
+301 NATKDTIS
-309 VLSDIEKEEM
+309 ILSDIEKEEM
-319 RQAILT
+319 REAILT
-325 EGKRVDG
+325 QGKRVDG
-332 RGVTDIRSISGEIAL
+332 RGVTDIRPISGEVAL
-347 LPHAHGSALFSRGQ
+347 LPHTHGSSLFSRGQ

-421 EKALEPVIP
+421 QKALEPVIP
-430 EKDEFHY
+430 NKEDFHY
-437 TIRIVSEI
+437 TIRVVSEI

-468 VPIKRPVA
+468 VPLKRAVA

-525 EGVPPELMRRAI
+525 EGVTPELMRRAI
-537 HQAKEARLSVIEQM
+537 HQAREARLSVIEQM
-551 NAVIAQPR
+551 NAVIAEPR

-566 PRIHSLQIAQQKI
+566 PRIYSLQIAQQKI
-579 KDLIGPRGKTVQGL
+579 KDLIGPRGKTVQGI

-618 VKRAEEKIRAITAMP
+618 VRRAEEKIRAITAMP

-641 KVVRTASFGAF
+641 KVVRTAPFGAF

-694 DQDRVDLALVAAG
+694 EQDRVDLTLVAAG
-707 GVPVEDLK
+707 GVPVAELN
-715 IESNEDRESS
+715 IGSEENREFG
-725 SDWNT
+725 SDWNAP
-730 SRDRDSR
+730 RDSR
-737 DGGRSNYRDNRDSR
+737 DSGRSNYRDNRDSR
-751 EYRDRR
+751 DSRDSRDYRDRR
-757 GNDSRDRRGNRYEQR
+757 SNDNRERRGNRYDQR

-777 FRDRNS
+777 FRNQRS

>member
-1 MAQEKIGNTG
+1 
-11 VVYRMK
+11 MK
-17 VEMQLGSEKLSI
+17 VEMQLGNEKLSI
-29 ETGKVAKQADGAVW
+29 ETGKVAKQADGSVW

-55 VADDSEHDLD
+55 VADDAEHDLD

-136 DVPALIGTSAALT
+136 DVPALIGTSAALS

-163 VGKAEN
+163 VGKIEN
-169 QLIINPTYEEL
+169 ELIINPTYEEL
-180 HASDIELFV
+180 HASDMELFV
-189 SGKADAV
+189 SGKVDAV
-196 MSVEGG
+196 MSVEGAG
-202 GNEIPDDEVIETI
+202 HEIPEDEVIDTI
-215 IAAHAQIK
+215 IAAHTQIQ

-237 NAKRDYTSKTVE
+237 NTKRDYASKTVE
-249 ADLSDRVRNLATSR
+249 AELSDRVRDLATSR
-263 IRESIGMADKKL
+263 IRESIGMADKQS
-275 REDYLE
+275 RQDYLE
-281 QVQEEVLSEIL
+281 QVQADVLSEIL
-292 ENTPEDADP
+292 EDAPDDTDP
-301 NTAKDAIS
+301 NASKDTIS
-309 VLSDIEKEEM
+309 ILSEIEKEEM

-332 RGVTDIRSISGEIAL
+332 RGVTDIRSIAGEVSL
-347 LPHAHGSALFSRGQ
+347 LPHTHGSALFTRGQ

-376 DVQRGLDGEARRSFF
+376 DVQRGLDGEARRAFF

-406 MMGPGRREIGHGALA
+406 MIGPGRREIGHGALA
-421 EKALEPVIP
+421 ESALKPVIP
-430 EKDEFHY
+430 SKDEFHY
-437 TIRIVSEI
+437 TIRVVSEI

-468 VPIKRPVA
+468 VPIKKPVA

-483 KEGEQEAILTD
+483 KEGEQEVILTD

-507 KVAGTSE
+507 KVAGTSD

-525 EGVPPELMRRAI
+525 DGVTPELMRRAI
-537 HQAKEARLSVIEQM
+537 HQAREARLAVIEQM

-566 PRIHSLQIAQQKI
+566 PRIYSVQIAQQKI
-579 KDLIGPRGKTVQGL
+579 KDLIGPRGKTVQGI
-593 QEETSTTINIED
+593 QEETNTTINIED

-618 VKRAEEKIRAITAMP
+618 VKRAEEKIRIITAMP

-694 DQDRVDLALVAAG
+694 EQDRVDLALVAAG
-707 GVPVEDLK
+707 GVPVEELN
-715 IESNEDRESS
+715 IESSDDRESS
-725 SDWNT
+725 SDWNPP
-730 SRDRDSR
+730 RDSR
-737 DGGRSNYRDNRDSR
+737 DSGRSNYRDNRD
-751 EYRDRR
+751 YRGDYRGDRR
-757 GNDSRDRRGNRYEQR
+757 GNDNRDRRGNRYEQR
-772 DNSRD
+772 DNYRD
-777 FRDRNS
+777 FRDRRS

>member
-1 MAQEKIGNTG
+1 
-11 VVYRMK
+11 
-17 VEMQLGSEKLSI
+17 
-29 ETGKVAKQADGAVW
+29 
-43 VQYGGTVVLVTV
+43 V
-55 VADDSEHDLD
+55 VADDAQQDLD

-136 DVPALIGTSAALT
+136 DVPALIGTSAALS
-149 ISDIPFNGPVAAVT
+149 ISDVPFDGPVAAVT
-163 VGKAEN
+163 VGKVEDR
-169 QLIINPTYEEL
+169 LIINPTYEEL
-180 HASDIELFV
+180 HASSMELFV

-202 GNEIPDDEVIETI
+202 GHEIPEDEVIDTI
-215 IAAHAQIK
+215 ITAHEQIQ
-223 EVIKLQEGLAAGCS
+223 EIIKLQEGLAAGCS
-237 NAKRDYTSKTVE
+237 TTKRNYASKSVE
-249 ADLSDRVRNLATSR
+249 SDLSSRVRHLATSR
-263 IRESIGMADKKL
+263 IRESIGMADKKA

-292 ENTPEDADP
+292 EDTAEEVDP
-301 NTAKDAIS
+301 NATKDTIS
-309 VLSDIEKEEM
+309 ILSEIEKEEM
-319 RQAILT
+319 REAILT
-325 EGKRVDG
+325 QGKRVDG
-332 RGVTDIRSISGEIAL
+332 RGVADIRPIAGEVAL
-347 LPHAHGSALFSRGQ
+347 LPHTHGSALFSRGQ

-421 EKALEPVIP
+421 QKALEPVIP
-430 EKDEFHY
+430 DKEEFHY
-437 TIRIVSEI
+437 TIRVVSEI
-445 LESNASSSMATVCG
+445 LESNASSSMASVCG

-468 VPIKRPVA
+468 VPLKRPVA

-507 KVAGTSE
+507 KVAGTSD

-525 EGVPPELMRRAI
+525 AGVTPELMRRAI
-537 HQAKEARLSVIEQM
+537 HQAREARLSVIEQM
-551 NAVIAQPR
+551 NAVIAEPR

-566 PRIHSLQIAQQKI
+566 PRIYSLQIAQQKI
-579 KDLIGPRGKTVQGL
+579 KDLIGPRGKTVQGI
-593 QEETSTTINIED
+593 QEETNTTINIED
-605 DGTVEI
+605 DGTVEV

-618 VKRAEEKIRAITAMP
+618 VKRAEEQIRVITAMP

-641 KVVRTASFGAF
+641 KVVRTAPFGAF

-694 DQDRVDLALVAAG
+694 EQDRVDLTLVAAG
-707 GVPVEDLK
+707 GVPVAELN
-715 IESNEDRESS
+715 IESSEDREFS
-725 SDWNT
+725 SDWNNSRE
-730 SRDRDSR
+730 SRDS
-737 DGGRSNYRDNRDSR
+737 GGRGNYRDNRDSR
-751 EYRDRR
+751 DYRDRDR
-757 GNDSRDRRGNRYEQR
+757 RSNDSRNRRGNRYDQR

-777 FRDRNS
+777 FRNQRS

>member
-1 MAQEKIGNTG
+1 
-11 VVYRMK
+11 
-17 VEMQLGSEKLSI
+17 
-29 ETGKVAKQADGAVW
+29 
-43 VQYGGTVVLVTV
+43 
-55 VADDSEHDLD
+55 
-65 FFPLTVDYRER
+65 
-76 AYATGRIPTVYGRR
+76 
-90 EPRPGTSE
+90 
-98 QLVARLIDH
+98 
-107 CIRPLF
+107 F

-118 AEVQVLCNVF
+118 AEVQILCNVF
-128 SSDGIHPA
+128 SSDGVHPA
-136 DVPALIGTSAALT
+136 DVPALIGTSAALS

-163 VGKAEN
+163 VGKIEN
-169 QLIINPTYEEL
+169 ELIINPTYEEL
-180 HASDIELFV
+180 HASNMELFV
-189 SGKADAV
+189 SGKVDAV

-202 GNEIPDDEVIETI
+202 GHEIPEDEVIDTI
-215 IAAHAQIK
+215 ITAHAQIK

-237 NAKRDYTSKTVE
+237 NTKRDYTSKSVE
-249 ADLSDRVRNLATSR
+249 SNLSDRVRNLATSR

-281 QVQEEVLSEIL
+281 QVQEDVLSEIL
-292 ENTPEDADP
+292 EDTTEDVDP
-301 NTAKDAIS
+301 NAAKDTIS
-309 VLSDIEKEEM
+309 ILSDIEKEEM

-332 RGVTDIRSISGEIAL
+332 RGLTDIRSISGEVAL
-347 LPHAHGSALFSRGQ
+347 LPHTHGSALFTRGQ

-376 DVQRGLDGEARRSFF
+376 DVQRGLDGEARRAFF

-430 EKDEFHY
+430 NKDEFHY

-476 GIGVGLI
+476 GIGVGLV
-483 KEGEQEAILTD
+483 KESEQEAILTD

-514 GVTAIQMDIKI
+514 GVTAVQMDIKI
-525 EGVPPELMRRAI
+525 EGVTPELMRRAI
-537 HQAKEARLSVIEQM
+537 HQAKEARLAVIEQM
-551 NAVIAQPR
+551 NAVIPQPR

-566 PRIHSLQIAQQKI
+566 PRIYSLQIATQKI
-579 KDLIGPRGKTVQGL
+579 KDLIGPRGKTVQGI

-694 DQDRVDLALVAAG
+694 DQDRVDLALVAVG
-707 GVPVEDLK
+707 DVPVEELN
-715 IESNEDRESS
+715 IESSEEREPS
-725 SDWNT
+725 SDWNP
-730 SRDRDSR
+730 SRDTRE
-737 DGGRSNYRDNRDSR
+737 GGRSNYRDNRDSR
-751 EYRDRR
+751 DYRDRR
-757 GNDSRDRRGNRYEQR
+757 GNDNRDRRGGNRYDQR

-777 FRDRNS
+777 FRDRRS
-783 PRIPKGRS
+783 PRLPKGRS

>member
-1 MAQEKIGNTG
+1 
-11 VVYRMK
+11 MK

-55 VADDSEHDLD
+55 VADSGENDLD

-76 AYATGRIPTVYGRR
+76 AYATGKIPTVYGRR
-90 EPRPGTSE
+90 EPRPGPPE

-113 PKDFK
+113 PKDFQ
-118 AEVQVLCNVF
+118 AEVQVLCNVY
-128 SSDGIHPA
+128 SSDGVHPA
-136 DVPALIGTSAALT
+136 DVPALIGTSAALA

-163 VGKAEN
+163 VGRVDGK
-169 QLIINPTYEEL
+169 LVINPTYEEL
-180 HASDIELFV
+180 HESDVELFV

-202 GNEIPDDEVIETI
+202 GHELPEDEVIDTI
-215 IAAHAQIK
+215 IAAHEQIK
-223 EVIKLQEGLAAGCS
+223 EVIKLQEGLAAVVS
-237 NAKRDYTSKTVE
+237 SEKRDYQTKQVE
-249 ADLSDRVRNLATSR
+249 EALSSSVRHLATSR
-263 IRESIGMADKKL
+263 IRESIGMADKKE
-275 REDYLE
+275 REVYLK
-281 QVQEEVLSEIL
+281 QVQEDVLSEISSIL
-292 ENTPEDADP
+292 AEASEEIND
-301 NTAKDAIS
+301 TATKDAIAI
-309 VLSDIEKEEM
+309 LSDIEKEEM
-319 RQAILT
+319 RNAILS
-325 EGKRVDG
+325 EGTRVDG
-332 RGVTDIRSISGEIAL
+332 RGVTDIRAISGEVAL
-347 LPHAHGSALFSRGQ
+347 LPYTHGSALFTRGQ

-376 DVQRGLDGEARRSFF
+376 DVQRGLDGESRRSFF

-430 EKDEFHY
+430 DKDEFSY
-437 TIRIVSEI
+437 TIRVVSEI

-459 ATLALLDAG
+459 ATLALMDAG

-507 KVAGTSE
+507 KIAGTSE

-525 EGVPPELMRRAI
+525 EGVTPELMRRAI
-537 HQAKEARLSVIEQM
+537 HQARDARLAVIEQM
-551 NAVIAQPR
+551 RSIIAEPR
-559 AELSPYA
+559 EELSPYA
-566 PRIHSLQIAQQKI
+566 PRIFTLQIAQQKI
-579 KDLIGPRGKTVQGL
+579 KDLIGPRGKTVQGI
-593 QEETSTTINIED
+593 QEETNTTINIED
-605 DGTVEI
+605 DGSVEI
-611 AATSAED
+611 AAMSAED
-618 VKRAEEKIRAITAMP
+618 VKLAEEKIRAVTAMP

-641 KVVRTASFGAF
+641 KVVRTAPFGAF

-680 QVGDEVTVRILTID
+680 EVGDEVTVRILTID
-694 DQDRVDLALVAAG
+694 EQDRIDLTLIAARG
-707 GVPVEDLK
+707 IPVEEL
-715 IESNEDRESS
+715 SVASS
-725 SDWNT
+725 SE
-730 SRDRDSR
+730 R
-737 DGGRSNYRDNRDSR
+737 DGDWDGQREQRDGNRSNYRDNRGG
-751 EYRDRR
+751 DRR
-757 GNDSRDRRGNRYEQR
+757 SNVRRGGSGNRYEQR
-772 DNSRD
+772 DNGRD
-777 FRDRNS
+777 NRNRRV
-783 PRIPKGRS
+783 PRIPRGRT

>member
-1 MAQEKIGNTG
+1 
-11 VVYRMK
+11 MK

-76 AYATGRIPTVYGRR
+76 AYAGGKIPTVYGRR
-90 EPRPGTSE
+90 EPRPGASE
-98 QLVARLIDH
+98 QLIARLIDH

-128 SSDGIHPA
+128 SSDGVHPA
-136 DVPALIGTSAALT
+136 DVPALIGTSAALA

-163 VGKAEN
+163 VGRVDDT
-169 QLIINPTYEEL
+169 LIINPTYEEL
-180 HASDIELFV
+180 HESDMELFV
-189 SGKADAV
+189 SGKTDAV

-202 GNEIPDDEVIETI
+202 GHEIPDDEVIDTI
-215 IAAHAQIK
+215 IAAHEQIR
-223 EVIKLQEGLAAGCS
+223 EVIKLQEGLAAVVS
-237 NAKRDYTSKTVE
+237 KEKRDYKPKSVE
-249 ADLSDRVRNLATSR
+249 AALSSRVRHLATSR
-263 IRESIGMADKKL
+263 IRESIGIADKKD
-275 REDYLE
+275 REAYLE
-281 QVQEEVLSEIL
+281 QVQADVLSEIL
-292 ENTPEDADP
+292 EEAPEEIDA
-301 NTAKDAIS
+301 TATKDAIAI
-309 VLSDIEKEEM
+309 LSDIEKEEM
-319 RQAILT
+319 RSAILT
-325 EGKRVDG
+325 QGTRVDG
-332 RGVTDIRSISGEIAL
+332 RGVTDVRAISGEVAL
-347 LPHAHGSALFSRGQ
+347 LPHTHGSALFTRGQ

-376 DVQRGLDGEARRSFF
+376 DVQRGLDGESRRSFF

-430 EKDEFHY
+430 DKADFSY
-437 TIRIVSEI
+437 TVRVVSEI

-459 ATLALLDAG
+459 ATLALMDAG
-468 VPIKRPVA
+468 VPITRPVA

-483 KEGEQEAILTD
+483 KEEDQEVILTD

-507 KVAGTSE
+507 KVAGTSA

-525 EGVPPELMRRAI
+525 AGVPPELMRRAI
-537 HQAKEARLSVIEQM
+537 HQARDARLAVIEQM
-551 NAVIAQPR
+551 NAIIAEPR
-559 AELSPYA
+559 EELSPYA
-566 PRIHSLQIAQQKI
+566 PRIYTLQIAQQKI

-593 QEETSTTINIED
+593 QEETNTTINIED
-605 DGTVEI
+605 DGSVEI
-611 AATSAED
+611 AAMSAED

-641 KVVRTASFGAF
+641 KVVRTAPFGAF

-680 QVGDEVTVRILTID
+680 EVGDEVTVRILTID
-694 DQDRVDLALVAAG
+694 EQDRVDLTLVAARG
-707 GVPVEDLK
+707 IPVEELS
-715 IESNEDRESS
+715 IESS
-725 SDWNT
+725 SE
-730 SRDRDSR
+730 RE
-737 DGGRSNYRDNRDSR
+737 GESNGPRENRPSYRDNRRNDRRGGGRYGQRGNGRDSR
-751 EYRDRR
+751 ERRNAPRLPRDRIR
-757 GNDSRDRRGNRYEQR
+757 
-772 DNSRD
+772 
-777 FRDRNS
+777 
-783 PRIPKGRS
+783 
-791 R
+791 

>member
-1 MAQEKIGNTG
+1 
-11 VVYRMK
+11 MK

-55 VADDSEHDLD
+55 VADDSDHDLD

-98 QLVARLIDH
+98 QLIARLIDH

-113 PKDFK
+113 PKEFK
-118 AEVQVLCNVF
+118 AEVQILCNVF

-136 DVPALIGTSAALT
+136 DVPALIGTSAALS

-163 VGKAEN
+163 VGKIEN
-169 QLIINPTYEEL
+169 ELIINPSYEEL
-180 HASDIELFV
+180 HTSEMELFV

-196 MSVEGG
+196 MSVEGSG
-202 GNEIPDDEVIETI
+202 HEIPEDEVIDTI
-215 IAAHAQIK
+215 ATAHAQIK
-223 EVIKLQEGLAAGCS
+223 EIIKLQEGLAAVCS
-237 NAKRDYTSKTVE
+237 NVKRDYAAKSIE
-249 ADLSDRVRNLATSR
+249 SNLSDRVRNLATSR

-292 ENTPEDADP
+292 EDAPEEVDP
-301 NTAKDAIS
+301 NAAKDTIS
-309 VLSDIEKEEM
+309 ILSEIEKEEM
-319 RQAILT
+319 REAILT
-325 EGKRVDG
+325 QGKRVDG
-332 RGVTDIRSISGEIAL
+332 RGVTDIRPISGEVSL
-347 LPHAHGSALFSRGQ
+347 LPHTHGSALFSRGQ

-376 DVQRGLDGEARRSFF
+376 DVQRGLDGEARHSFF

-421 EKALEPVIP
+421 QKALEPVIP
-430 EKDEFHY
+430 DKDTFHY

-468 VPIKRPVA
+468 VPLKRPVA

-525 EGVPPELMRRAI
+525 AGVSPELMRRAI
-537 HQAKEARLSVIEQM
+537 HQAKEARLAVIEQM
-551 NAVIAQPR
+551 NAVIGEPR

-579 KDLIGPRGKTVQGL
+579 KDLIGPRGKTVQGI
-593 QEETSTTINIED
+593 QEETNTTINIDD

-618 VKRAEEKIRAITAMP
+618 VKRAEEKVLAITAMP

-641 KVVRTASFGAF
+641 KVVRTAPFGAF

-694 DQDRVDLALVAAG
+694 EQDRVDLTLVAAG
-707 GVPVEDLK
+707 GVPVEELN
-715 IESNEDRESS
+715 INSS
-725 SDWNT
+725 SEDDFSSDRNAP
-730 SRDRDSR
+730 RDLRDT
-737 DGGRSNYRDNRDSR
+737 GRSGYRDNRDSR
-751 EYRDRR
+751 DNRR
-757 GNDSRDRRGNRYEQR
+757 GNDTRERRNNRYEQR

-777 FRDRNS
+777 FRNRRS
-783 PRIPKGRS
+783 PRIPKGRP

>member
-1 MAQEKIGNTG
+1 
-11 VVYRMK
+11 MK
-17 VEMQLGSEKLSI
+17 FEMQLGSEKLSI

-55 VADDSEHDLD
+55 VADPSENDLD

-76 AYATGRIPTVYGRR
+76 AYASGRIPTVYGRR

-118 AEVQVLCNVF
+118 AEVQVLCNVL
-128 SSDGIHPA
+128 SSDGIHSA
-136 DVPALIGTSAALT
+136 DVPALIGTSAALS

-163 VGKAEN
+163 MGKVDGK
-169 QLIINPTYEEL
+169 LIVNPSYEAL
-180 HASDIELFV
+180 HESDMELFV
-189 SGKADAV
+189 SGKIDAV

-202 GNEIPDDEVIETI
+202 GHEIPEDEVIDTI
-215 IAAHAQIK
+215 ITAHAEIK
-223 EVIKLQEGLAAGCS
+223 EAIKIQEALAAVS
-237 NAKRDYTSKTVE
+237 SRQKRDYAAKSVKSE
-249 ADLSDRVRNLATSR
+249 LNRRVRDLATSK
-263 IRESIGMADKKL
+263 IQESIGMADKKS

-292 ENTPEDADP
+292 VEIPEEVDP
-301 NTAKDAIS
+301 TATKDAIS
-309 VLSDIEKEEM
+309 ILSDIEKEEM

-325 EGKRVDG
+325 EGTRVDG
-332 RGVTDIRSISGEIAL
+332 RGVTDIRSISGEVAL
-347 LPHAHGSALFSRGQ
+347 LPYAHGSALFTRGQ

-366 VTTLGTSGDE
+366 ATTLGTSGDE
-376 DVQRGLDGEARRSFF
+376 DVQRGLEGEARRSFF

-430 EKDEFHY
+430 KKEDFHY
-437 TIRIVSEI
+437 TIRVVSEI

-459 ATLALLDAG
+459 ATLALMDAG
-468 VPIKRPVA
+468 VPIKKPVA

-483 KEGEQEAILTD
+483 KEGENEVILTD

-525 EGVPPELMRRAI
+525 DGVTPELMRTAI
-537 HQAKEARLSVIEQM
+537 HQAKKARLAVIEQM
-551 NAVIAQPR
+551 NAIIAEPR
-559 AELSPYA
+559 QELSPYA
-566 PRIHSLQIAQQKI
+566 PRIHSIQIAQQKI

-593 QEETSTTINIED
+593 QEETNTTINIED

-618 VKRAEEKIRAITAMP
+618 VRLAEEKIRAITAMP

-641 KVVRTASFGAF
+641 KVVRTAPFGAF

-694 DQDRVDLALVAAG
+694 EQDRLDLTLIAARG
-707 GVPVEDLK
+707 IPVEELNVGGNSDNDS
-715 IESNEDRESS
+715 EWNDSREP
-725 SDWNT
+725 
-730 SRDRDSR
+730 RDS
-737 DGGRSNYRDNRDSR
+737 GRYNYRDNRDSR
-751 EYRDRR
+751 DYRGDRR
-757 GNDSRDRRGNRYEQR
+757 NRDSRERRSGRYDSS
-772 DNSRD
+772 DNERD
-777 FRDRNS
+777 FRNRRT